1 MLAPFGLK
9 YYRPQCMFLPRNLC
23 IMRGEIDYV
32 ASNRSIDPPGVRH
45 PSDGMSDIWHR
56 VDGRNWTRPDAPF
69 LGADF
74 RFGSKGEIL
83 ARSRCFPLYPRK
95 RTHVG
100 HRAMSVSC
108 QSQTFTTNSPYSL
121 LRAIRPRGRSRHLA
135 VLA

>member
-9 YYRPQCMFLPRNLC
+9 YYRPQCIFLPRNLC

-74 RFGSKGEIL
+74 RTGSKAALTTPKSNFRFAPESGLDPDIAPCPKSATSGSHSIL
-83 ARSRCFPLYPRK
+83 VATAGGC
-95 RTHVG
+95 
-100 HRAMSVSC
+100 
-108 QSQTFTTNSPYSL
+108 
-121 LRAIRPRGRSRHLA
+121 
-135 VLA
+135 

>member
-74 RFGSKGEIL
+74 RYGSNATVSGYQQVRRCPLCPESGSKF
-83 ARSRCFPLYPRK
+83 R
-95 RTHVG
+95 
-100 HRAMSVSC
+100 
-108 QSQTFTTNSPYSL
+108 
-121 LRAIRPRGRSRHLA
+121 
-135 VLA
+135 